1 MAKINE
7 QTLVITLSQLV
18 KDDTPTNP
26 LLSPDVVA
34 QLEAVVGELAGAG
47 TLVDDF
53 KQRISLRPYSVR
65 NRVWQL

>member
-18 KDDTPTNP
+18 KDDTPTTA
-26 LLSPDVVA
+26 LLSADVVA

-47 TLVDDF
+47 TLVEI
-53 KQRISLRPYSVR
+53 KQA
-65 NRVWQL
+65 